1 MGQTIYAI
9 YLDEQFSAK
18 EADIGGAH
26 ERGYGVEGVEC
37 VVQVAVQ
44 ANFQGRAD
52 NHQQAGNQKQW
63 SARQTYEKVD
73 AESKI

>member
-37 VVQVAVQ
+37 VV
-44 ANFQGRAD
+44 
-52 NHQQAGNQKQW
+52 
-63 SARQTYEKVD
+63 
-73 AESKI
+73 